1 MAIANNLKELRTQRN
16 LNQEDLAV
24 AIGSCC
30 RTISRIERGERN
42 PSLELALRIAS
53 YMELPLEDIF
63 QAYDP

>member
-1 MAIANNLKELRTQRN
+1 MAIANNLKQLRLERN
-16 LNQEDLAV
+16 LNQEDLAL

-30 RTISRIERGERN
+30 RTISRIEKGDRN

-53 YMELPLEDIF
+53 YLELPLEDIF

>member
-63 QAYDP
+63 RAYDP